1 MATATE
7 LQLLPEVVDAHAP
20 SRRHESSLVSL
31 VLHLG
36 FVILVL
42 ANPKVLRVF
51 QPEPLSPELAEEL
64 ARRQLTLLYIPS
76 DLLKIPAPKKEEL
89 TPEER
94 RRAVVRTPFT
104 IDPRELRRVL
114 PAPIVPPLTRE
125 TETSGVE
132 AERLADRG
140 KPGSGQGGEA
150 EERRGQTDQER
161 RRELARLENL
171 PERSNQSPKLEIP
184 SGTAG
189 RMIEESL
196 RAMQQ
201 GRQPGTGGDAGG
213 ALPSLPNLNTP
224 FPLILS
230 DTRGVDFGPYLARL
244 LYDVKKNWYA
254 VMPEAARLG
263 QRGRVVI
270 VFRILKDG
278 GVPPEEPAVVRSSD
292 FLPFD
297 RAAFGAI
304 RAAQPFPALPSE
316 FTGEHIILQFTFLYN
331 LPLDYREP

>member
-7 LQLLPEVVDAHAP
+7 LQLLPDVVDAHAP
-20 SRRHESSLVSL
+20 SRRRESSLVSL
-31 VLHLG
+31 VLHLA
-36 FVILVL
+36 FVIFVL

-51 QPEPLSPELAEEL
+51 QPESLSPELAEEL

-76 DLLKIPAPKKEEL
+76 DLLKIPEPKKEEL

-104 IDPRELRRVL
+104 LDPRELRRIL
-114 PAPIVPPLTRE
+114 PAPVVPPPPQE
-125 TETSGVE
+125 TESPGLE
-132 AERLADRG
+132 AERFADRG
-140 KPGSGQGGEA
+140 EPKRGEGGEA
-150 EERRGQTDQER
+150 EERRGQTGQER

-171 PERSNQSPKLEIP
+171 PERSSPSPKLEIP

-196 RAMQQ
+196 RGMQQ

-230 DTRGVDFGPYLARL
+230 DTRGVDFGPYLTRL

-263 QRGRVVI
+263 RRGRVVI

-278 GVPPEEPAVVRSSD
+278 GVPPDEPALVRSSD

-297 RAAFGAI
+297 RAAYGAI
-304 RAAQPFPALPSE
+304 RAAQPFPALPPE

-331 LPLDYREP
+331 LPLDYHEP